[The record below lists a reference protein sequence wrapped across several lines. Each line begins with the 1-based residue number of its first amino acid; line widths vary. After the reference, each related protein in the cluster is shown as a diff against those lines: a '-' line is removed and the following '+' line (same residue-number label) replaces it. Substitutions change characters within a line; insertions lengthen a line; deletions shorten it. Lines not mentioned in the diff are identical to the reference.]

1 MNIINFVLQSKD
13 IRCLNFDFLDCPL
26 IACTIFIPYTWHCH
40 LFLRKIFILPT
51 SCYIH
56 SVSILFY
63 SSAGCLFDGV
73 VYAKGDV
80 IPIAGT
86 NTRLTCQ
93 GLNVYTEQL

>member
-1 MNIINFVLQSKD
+1 MKYSFYPH
-13 IRCLNFDFLDCPL
+13 R
-26 IACTIFIPYTWHCH
+26 A
-40 LFLRKIFILPT
+40 
-51 SCYIH
+51 IH